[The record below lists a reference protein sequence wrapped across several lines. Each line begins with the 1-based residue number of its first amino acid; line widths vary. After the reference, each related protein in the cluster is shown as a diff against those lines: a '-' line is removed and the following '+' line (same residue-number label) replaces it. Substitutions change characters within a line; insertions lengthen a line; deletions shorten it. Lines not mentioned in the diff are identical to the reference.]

1 MKTTEPVAIIGT
13 GCRFPGGASSPAKLW
28 ELLQAPRDIARKVP
42 ANRFNINAFYHPDGD
57 HHGTT
62 NVQESY
68 FLDEDIKAFDAAF
81 FNISPTEAVAMDPQ
95 QRLLLETVYESLDA
109 AGLRMDALQ
118 GSMTGVFCGALRND
132 YNQIQAMDPQAFP
145 AYMVTGNSP
154 SIMANRISYYFDWQ
168 GPSMT
173 VDTGCSSSL
182 LAVHLGVEALQ
193 NDDCSLAVAVGSN
206 LMLSPNAYIAD
217 SKTRMLSPTGRS
229 SMWDSKAN
237 GYARGEGV
245 ASVVL
250 KRLQDAIK
258 DGDPIECVIR
268 ASGAN
273 SDGRTMGITMPSSKA
288 QQSLILATYARAGLS
303 PQDRSEDRCQYF
315 EAHGT
320 GTQAGD
326 PQEAAAI
333 HSSFFGPES
342 VPDPTNQLYV
352 GSIKTIIGHTEATA
366 GLAGLIKASL
376 SLQHGMIAPNLLM
389 QQLNPKIEPFA
400 AQLCVPTECIP
411 WPEVPNGCPRRA
423 SVNSFGFGGANVHVV
438 LESYTRRELS
448 PSNNM
453 PSSLP
458 FVFSASSERTLTFV
472 LESYA
477 RFLREDAAVSLVG
490 LALSLWARRS
500 PHRHR
505 LTLLAHSVQELQDRI
520 DAELSRRATNKPSS
534 IVFRSS
540 TRPRRVM
547 GIFTGQGVQWPQMG
561 LDLIE
566 ASPQIRQWMGHLEE
580 ALNELPLELR
590 PRFSLLKELSQPASS
605 SRVDQGL
612 LSLPLRTALQIMQV
626 NILRAVGIEFTV
638 VVGHSSGEV
647 VAAYAAG
654 VLTASDAIRI
664 AYLRGKAIDESRD
677 PTGRMMAVNLTWQQ
691 AQTICALESYSGR
704 VSVAAANSPSSVTL
718 SGNAE
723 CLRELEWLLKSLGLT
738 PRMLRVDTAYHS
750 THMKPCAEP
759 YRETMK
765 AYPVALKA
773 SVARWYSSVYPGNV
787 MTGYD
792 QKELMGEY
800 WIENMLR
807 PVQFSQA
814 LEAAVRDAGP
824 PDLII
829 EIGPHPTL
837 RGPVLQTLS
846 KMHSAHST
854 IPYIAL
860 AERGKPGLDTWAMAL
875 GSSWAH
881 LGPNIVRLPGYVSLF
896 APDQSPALVNS
907 LPLYPFDHSQTY
919 WAQSRIS
926 LKYSHCVTPPNALL
940 GTLSPENG
948 AGEFRWRN
956 YLRTEELPWLADRR
970 AGSIPVFSETGY
982 ISMALEAG
990 EIVAKSQGLRLLNV
1004 QNLVVQAQLPIQK
1017 SPIGTEIL
1025 VTVSGI
1031 YSHDEVISAVFNCEA
1046 AVSGELVQCATAKM
1060 VMHPGNPDRGLLPS
1074 KGQPAPALGPV
1085 DITKLYD
1092 SLRRVDYHCTGSFS
1106 ALTGLRKRRDHATGT
1121 VIVPSRESNEPII
1134 LHPVILEL
1142 AIQTMIAAIGG
1153 PEETLLTGPFLSKN
1167 VDSTWVNPALCASS
1181 WQGKEITIASY
1192 LTHVAEDKIRGD
1204 IDIFTMDGEKVVQ
1217 LEGVCLVFQPSVNA
1231 PSNTQVLSQTEWG
1244 PLDPTLQK
1252 NPCRL
1257 PATTVQLHTLREELA
1272 LLYLKQASNGL
1283 TDSERIGLNCDGAR
1297 LLAWISQC
1305 VENFCQG
1312 SGPVGASEWLD
1323 QNIEDFM
1330 ARVSPS
1336 IKDPGLKAISA
1347 VGQQLPRVLRQS
1359 GSEVEAWPAVD
1370 DENQYLQDDIQVSYL
1385 ANELV
1390 STVSQTC
1397 FRFPQMNIL
1406 QIGKFGGHIHSELK
1420 KMGRTYQSFT
1430 YAALSASGLQIARD
1444 NLEQSSE
1451 VVHKAL
1457 DVSEDPIKQGYREQS
1472 YDMVLITTAVFLQ
1485 EAAVA
1490 RIRRLLKPGGFL
1502 VLLVRTNPCV
1512 TYLNV
1517 LFGPPVRCIETGKG
1531 YCTSEQVT
1539 TREQWV
1545 DLLSNNGFCG
1555 LESLKAPREIA
1566 SFEDFSLL
1574 LCRAPESY
1582 AEASHRGDLLVLSD
1596 GAEDTRCPMSELTGL
1611 VQSEFIRV
1619 MHAPSLDLILD
1630 DELSEMTVLCL
1641 ADGRD
1646 LTDSNLSELRRLITN
1661 CKRMLWVTSENINHP
1676 SSGLARSLLRSILV
1690 SEKPSCQLQLLHVT
1704 DPAGASAEIL
1714 ATALERFV
1722 RASTAQES
1730 PDSGGLNNVEP
1741 EIEYDGSIFLIPRQY
1756 QDHSTGLRHLARR
1769 QRVTDFVN
1777 LGKGIVQVISA
1788 TSDKAIKWFRL
1799 LSMADPPVTTS
1810 YGPTLSL
1817 RVRHSSLAAVRVAE
1831 SMFLWVVIGRDVG
1844 RNKRIIALS
1853 SHIASQV
1860 IVPECWAWSVP
1871 DTVLESHEQFF
1882 LRTTA
1887 AALLAGYLV
1896 EQVPQSGTLVV
1907 HEADRVLQS
1916 IFRQIPTRR
1925 GGKIIFSTSTSNSNP
1940 NDERPRLLLHEHST
1954 ARQLRQVLPS
1964 DVSVMAVLHR
1974 RGQGVYERVESILPE
1989 NATRMHVEDFYLA
2002 SASTKPINGNV
2013 SSMIATAFLTA
2024 CLVAYTGLEAL
2035 SPNPMDSL
2043 PIDRVSE
2050 YPTIDC
2056 QEVVVDWNSST
2067 SVLAQISTASSQV
2080 QLSEK
2085 KTYILVGLA
2094 SELAHIACLWLASH
2108 GAKWILLASFSS
2120 EPDAWWLEEVSRRG
2134 TRIAFSRINLNDD
2147 VSVTSLH
2154 QFIPHAFPPVVGG
2167 LLIKPPA
2174 LPDCSLSQLTAGL
2187 LHNHLHPV
2195 LRGLKQ
2201 LDELHKAPTLEFWV
2215 LIGSIAGAVGHAD
2228 QAMTTAMSEKMGS
2241 LVRHR
2246 RAQGRPASLV
2256 HLGDINGIDNPFS
2269 IKDSWC
2275 GPAAISQ
2282 RDVDEILSEAILCG
2296 SSDSIN
2302 NAEFIAGLRHQSLQS
2317 GSMVC
2322 PVPKLWPFYSYTA
2335 TASQDQMPSSTE
2347 TLSTK
2352 ELVAAATS
2360 LEEKAEAIAKPLME
2374 KMRASLNLTADAPL
2388 SPDTLIPELGV
2399 DSLIAVGLSQW
2410 FTRELTVAIGVILI
2424 LSGASVGDLAYA
2436 AASKLC
2442 NDSVGA

>member
-13 GCRFPGGASSPAKLW
+13 GCRFPGGAFSPAKLW

-273 SDGRTMGITMPSSKA
+273 SDGRTMGITMPNSKA
-288 QQSLILATYARAGLS
+288 QQSLILATYARAGLF
-303 PQDRSEDRCQYF
+303 PQDRPADRCQYF

-326 PQEAAAI
+326 PQEATAI

-342 VPDPTNQLYV
+342 VPDPTNRLYV

-389 QQLNPKIEPFA
+389 RQLNPKIEPFA

-411 WPEVPNGCPRRA
+411 WPEVPDGCPRRA

-438 LESYTRRELS
+438 LESYTRRELN
-448 PSNNM
+448 PSNNI

-458 FVFSASSERTLTFV
+458 FVFSASSERTLTLV

-477 RFLREDAAVSLVG
+477 RFLREDTAVSFVG
-490 LALSLWARRS
+490 LALSLWVRRS
-500 PHRHR
+500 THRHR
-505 LTLLAHSVQELQDRI
+505 LTLPAHSVQDLQDRI
-520 DAELSRRATNKPSS
+520 DTELSRRATGKPSS

-590 PRFSLLKELSQPASS
+590 PQFSLLKELSQPASS
-605 SRVDQGL
+605 SRVDEGL

-691 AQTICALESYSGR
+691 AQTICALETYSGR
-704 VSVAAANSPSSVTL
+704 VSIAAANSPSGVTL
-718 SGNAE
+718 SGDAE
-723 CLRELEWLLKSLGLT
+723 CLRELEWLLKSLSLT

-750 THMKPCAEP
+750 PHMKPCVEP
-759 YRETMK
+759 YREAMK
-765 AYPVALKA
+765 AYPVVLKA

-846 KMHSAHST
+846 KMHSAHSK

-881 LGPNIVRLPGYVSLF
+881 LDPNVVRLPGYVSLF
-896 APDQSPALVNS
+896 APDQSPALVDS

-919 WAQSRIS
+919 WAQSRMS

-956 YLRTEELPWLADRR
+956 YLRPEELPWLADRL
-970 AGSIPVFSETGY
+970 AGSIPVFPETGY

-990 EIVAKSQGLRLLNV
+990 RIVAQSQGLRLLNIKD
-1004 QNLVVQAQLPIQK
+1004 LIVQAQLPIQN
-1017 SPIGTEIL
+1017 SPIGTEVL

-1031 YSHDEVISAVFNCEA
+1031 YSHNGVISAVFYCEA

-1060 VMHPGNPDRGLLPS
+1060 VMHPGDPDHGLLPS
-1074 KGQPAPALGPV
+1074 QGQLAPALGPV
-1085 DITKLYD
+1085 DITKFYD
-1092 SLRRVDYHCTGSFS
+1092 SLRRVEYHCTGPFS
-1106 ALTGLRKRRDHATGT
+1106 ALTGLQKRRDHAAGS
-1121 VIVPSRESNEPII
+1121 VIVPPRESNEPIT
-1134 LHPVILEL
+1134 LHPAILEL
-1142 AIQTMIAAIGG
+1142 AVQTMIAAIGG
-1153 PEETLLTGPFLSKN
+1153 PEETLLMGPFLSKT

-1181 WQGKEITIASY
+1181 WQKKEITIASY
-1192 LTHVAEDKIRGD
+1192 LTHVDEDQIRGD
-1204 IDIFTMDGEKVVQ
+1204 IDIFTMNGEKFVQ
-1217 LEGVCLVFQPSVNA
+1217 LEGVCLVCQPSVSA
-1231 PSNTQVLSQTEWG
+1231 PSNAQVLSQTEWG

-1252 NPCRL
+1252 APRQL
-1257 PATTVQLHTLREELA
+1257 PAATVQLHTLREELA
-1272 LLYLKQASNGL
+1272 LLYLKQASNEL
-1283 TDSERIGLNCDGAR
+1283 TDSERSGLNCDGAR

-1305 VENFCQG
+1305 VENSCQG
-1312 SGPVGASEWLD
+1312 LGLVGAPEWLD

-1336 IKDPGLKAISA
+1336 MKDPSLKAIAA

-1359 GSEVEAWPAVD
+1359 GSQIEAWPAVD

-1390 STVSQTC
+1390 SIVSQAC

-1406 QIGKFGGHIHSELK
+1406 QIGKFGGHVHSELK
-1420 KMGRTYQSFT
+1420 KIGRTYRSFT
-1430 YAALSASGLQIARD
+1430 YAALSASGLQVARD
-1444 NLEQSSE
+1444 NLDQSSE
-1451 VVHKAL
+1451 VAHKAL
-1457 DVSEDPIKQGYREQS
+1457 DISEDPIEQGYREKS
-1472 YDMVLITTAVFLQ
+1472 YEMVLITTAVFLR

-1502 VLLVRTNPCV
+1502 VLLVRTNPST

-1517 LFGPPVRCIETGKG
+1517 LFGPPAICIETGKG

-1539 TREQWV
+1539 TREHWV
-1545 DLLSNNGFCG
+1545 DLLSNNGFRG
-1555 LESLKAPREIA
+1555 LESPIAPREIA

-1574 LCRAPESY
+1574 LCRAPNNN
-1582 AEASHRGDLLVLSD
+1582 AGASPRGGLLLLGD
-1596 GAEDTRCPMSELTGL
+1596 GAEDARCPMSELAGL
-1611 VQSEFIRV
+1611 VQSEFIQVLR
-1619 MHAPSLDLILD
+1619 APSLDLILD
-1630 DELSEMTVLCL
+1630 DDLSEMTVLCL

-1646 LTDSNLSELRRLITN
+1646 LTDASLSELRRLITI
-1661 CKRMLWVTSENINHP
+1661 CKRMLWVTSENIDRP
-1676 SSGLARSLLRSILV
+1676 SSELAKSLLRSVLA

-1704 DPAGASAEIL
+1704 DPAGASAEVL

-1722 RASTAQES
+1722 RASTAQEC
-1730 PDSGGLNNVEP
+1730 PDSDGLENVEP
-1741 EIEYDGSIFLIPRQY
+1741 EIEYDGSMFRIPRQY
-1756 QDHSTGLRHLARR
+1756 HDHSTGLRHLARH
-1769 QRVTDFVN
+1769 QRVTDYVD
-1777 LGKGIVQVISA
+1777 LGKGIVQVLPA
-1788 TSDKAIKWFRL
+1788 TSDKASEGFRL
-1799 LSMADPPVTTS
+1799 LSMVDPPVNTS

-1831 SMFLWVVIGRDVG
+1831 NTFLWVVIGQDLS
-1844 RNKRIIALS
+1844 RNKRTIALS

-1882 LRTTA
+1882 LRATA

-1925 GGKIIFSTSTSNSNP
+1925 GGKIIFSTSTTNP
-1940 NDERPRLLLHEHST
+1940 DNERPMLLLHEHST
-1954 ARQLRQVLPS
+1954 ARQLSQVLPS

-1974 RGQGVYERVESILPE
+1974 RGQGVYERVRSILPE
-1989 NATRMHVEDFYLA
+1989 NAARMHVEDFYLA
-2002 SASTKPINGNV
+2002 SASKKPINGNV
-2013 SSMIATAFLTA
+2013 SSIIATAFLTA
-2024 CLVAYTGLEAL
+2024 CLVAYTSLEAL
-2035 SPNPMDSL
+2035 SPSPVDSL

-2056 QEVVVDWNSST
+2056 QEVVVDWSSST

-2085 KTYILVGLA
+2085 KTYILIGLA

-2134 TRIAFSRINLNDD
+2134 TRIALSTI
-2147 VSVTSLH
+2147 LH
-2154 QFIPHAFPPVVGG
+2154 QHIPHAFPPVVGG

-2174 LPDCSLSQLTAGL
+2174 LPDCSLSQLTTGL
-2187 LHNHLHPV
+2187 LQNHLHPV
-2195 LRGLKQ
+2195 LRGLQQ
-2201 LDELHKAPTLEFWV
+2201 LDELHRTPTLDFWV
-2215 LIGSIAGAVGHAD
+2215 LIGSIAGALGHAN
-2228 QAMTTAMSEKMGS
+2228 QAMTTAMSAKMS
-2241 LVRHR
+2241 SIVRHR

-2256 HLGDINGIDNPFS
+2256 HLGEIHGIDNPFS
-2269 IKDSWC
+2269 IKDSWY

-2282 RDVDEILSEAILCG
+2282 RDVDELLAEAILCG
-2296 SSDSIN
+2296 RSDSIN

-2317 GSMVC
+2317 GCMMC

-2335 TASQDQMPSSTE
+2335 TASHDQMPSSNE